1 MLIFCS
7 QMKQVFH
14 QILSSLMALLVLAST
29 VSWTVDKHICMGRV
43 MDISLFAHADDCGMD
58 MDMDK
63 EKSCCDDES
72 FTVQGQDDLKI
83 SFENFSLDQ
92 QVFLVSFVHTYFLL
106 FEIGSDE
113 PTPFSE
119 YNPPPL
125 IRDVQVLD
133 QTFLI

>member
-1 MLIFCS
+1 
-7 QMKQVFH
+7 MKQIFH
-14 QILSSLMALLVLAST
+14 QIVSSLMALLVLAST

-58 MDMDK
+58 MDKEM

-83 SFENFSLDQ
+83 SLEKFDLDQ
-92 QVFLVSFVHTYFLL
+92 QLFLLSFVQTYIQI
-106 FEIGSDE
+106 FEIDSE
-113 PTPFSE
+113 ESNSFSE

-133 QTFLI
+133 QTFRI

>member
-1 MLIFCS
+1 
-7 QMKQVFH
+7 MKQILN
-14 QILSSLMALLVLAST
+14 QILSSLMALLLLAST

-58 MDMDK
+58 MDM
-63 EKSCCDDES
+63 EKSCCDEES

-92 QVFLVSFVHTYFLL
+92 QVFLVSFVQTYFQL
-106 FEIGSDE
+106 FEIDSEE
-113 PTPFSE
+113 PSSFKE

>member
-43 MDISLFAHADDCGMD
+43 MDISLFSHADDCGMD
-58 MDMDK
+58 MDM
-63 EKSCCDDES
+63 EKSCCDDET

-83 SFENFSLDQ
+83 SFENFDLDQ
-92 QVFLVSFVHTYFLL
+92 QVFLVSFVQTYFHL
-106 FEIGSDE
+106 FEIDSEE
-113 PTPFSE
+113 PSTFSE

>member
-1 MLIFCS
+1 
-7 QMKQVFH
+7 
-14 QILSSLMALLVLAST
+14 MALLLLAST

-43 MDISLFAHADDCGMD
+43 MDISLFSHADDCGMD
-58 MDMDK
+58 MAM

-83 SFENFSLDQ
+83 SFENFDLDQ
-92 QVFLVSFVHTYFLL
+92 QIFLVSFVQTYFHL
-106 FEIGSDE
+106 FEIDSEEPSTFSD
-113 PTPFSE
+113 

>member
-1 MLIFCS
+1 
-7 QMKQVFH
+7 
-14 QILSSLMALLVLAST
+14 MALLVLAST

-58 MDMDK
+58 MDKDM

-83 SFENFSLDQ
+83 SFEKFDLDQ
-92 QVFLVSFVHTYFLL
+92 QVFLVSFVQTYFQL
-106 FEIGSDE
+106 FEIDSEE
-113 PTPFSE
+113 PHSFNE

>member
-1 MLIFCS
+1 MRQF
-7 QMKQVFH
+7 FH
-14 QILSSLMALLVLAST
+14 QIASLLMALLVLAST

-43 MDISLFAHADDCGMD
+43 MDISFFAHADDCGMD
-58 MDMDK
+58 MDM
-63 EKSCCDDES
+63 ETSCCDDES

-83 SFENFSLDQ
+83 SFENFDLDHQ
-92 QVFLVSFVHTYFLL
+92 FFLESFVQAYFQL
-106 FEIGSDE
+106 FDFDAEE
-113 PTPFSE
+113 PSTFNE

>member
-1 MLIFCS
+1 
-7 QMKQVFH
+7 MKQFIH

-43 MDISLFAHADDCGMD
+43 MDISLFSHADDCGMD
-58 MDMDK
+58 MDM

-83 SFENFSLDQ
+83 SLENFDLDQ
-92 QVFLVSFVHTYFLL
+92 QIFLVSFVQTYFHL
-106 FEIGSDE
+106 FEIDSEE
-113 PTPFSE
+113 PSTFSE

>member
-1 MLIFCS
+1 
-7 QMKQVFH
+7 
-14 QILSSLMALLVLAST
+14 MAVLLLAST

-43 MDISLFAHADDCGMD
+43 MDISLFSHADDCGMD
-58 MDMDK
+58 MDMDM
-63 EKSCCDDES
+63 EKSCCADES
-72 FTVQGQDDLKI
+72 FTIQGQDDLKI

-92 QVFLVSFVHTYFLL
+92 QVFLVSFVHTYFQL
-106 FEIGSDE
+106 FEFNFEE
-113 PTPFSE
+113 PSSFCE

>member
-1 MLIFCS
+1 MG
-7 QMKQVFH
+7 KQFFH
-14 QILSSLMALLVLAST
+14 QIVSSLMALLVLAST

-43 MDISLFAHADDCGMD
+43 MDISLFSHADDCGMD
-58 MDMDK
+58 MDM
-63 EKSCCDDES
+63 EKSCCDDET

-83 SFENFSLDQ
+83 SFENFDLDQ
-92 QVFLVSFVHTYFLL
+92 QVFLVSFVQTYFHL
-106 FEIGSDE
+106 FEIDSEE
-113 PTPFSE
+113 PSTFSE

>member
-1 MLIFCS
+1 
-7 QMKQVFH
+7 MKQFFH
-14 QILSSLMALLVLAST
+14 QIVSSLMALLVLAST
-29 VSWTVDKHICMGRV
+29 VSWTVDKHICMDRV

-58 MDMDK
+58 MDM

-83 SFENFSLDQ
+83 SFENFDLDQ
-92 QVFLVSFVHTYFLL
+92 QIFLVSFVQTYFHL
-106 FEIGSDE
+106 FEIDSEE
-113 PTPFSE
+113 PSTFSE

>member
-1 MLIFCS
+1 
-7 QMKQVFH
+7 MKQIFH

-43 MDISLFAHADDCGMD
+43 MDISLFSHADGCGMD
-58 MDMDK
+58 MEM

-83 SFENFSLDQ
+83 SLEKFDLDQ
-92 QVFLVSFVHTYFLL
+92 HVFLVSFVQTYFQL
-106 FEIGSDE
+106 FEIDAEE
-113 PTPFSE
+113 PSIFSE

>member
-1 MLIFCS
+1 
-7 QMKQVFH
+7 
-14 QILSSLMALLVLAST
+14 MALLVLAST
-29 VSWTVDKHICMGRV
+29 VAWTVDKHICMGRV

-58 MDMDK
+58 MDMEM

-83 SFENFSLDQ
+83 SFENFNLDQ
-92 QVFLVSFVHTYFLL
+92 QVFLVSFVHTYFQL
-106 FEIGSDE
+106 FETDSDE

-133 QTFLI
+133 QTFLIWFNIDW

>member
-1 MLIFCS
+1 
-7 QMKQVFH
+7 
-14 QILSSLMALLVLAST
+14 MALLVLAST

-58 MDMDK
+58 MDM
-63 EKSCCDDES
+63 ETSCCDEES

-83 SFENFSLDQ
+83 ALEKFDLGQ
-92 QVFLVSFVHTYFLL
+92 QVFLVSFVQTYFQL
-106 FEIGSDE
+106 FDLDSDG
-113 PTPFSE
+113 PSTFNA

-133 QTFLI
+133 QIFLI

>member
-1 MLIFCS
+1 
-7 QMKQVFH
+7 MKQIFH
-14 QILSSLMALLVLAST
+14 QIVSSLMALLVLAST

-43 MDISLFAHADDCGMD
+43 MDISLFSHADDCGMD
-58 MDMDK
+58 MDM

-83 SFENFSLDQ
+83 SFEKFDLDQ
-92 QVFLVSFVHTYFLL
+92 QVFLVSFVQTYFQL
-106 FEIGSDE
+106 FHVDSEE
-113 PTPFSE
+113 PNSFNE

>member
-1 MLIFCS
+1 
-7 QMKQVFH
+7 MKQIFH

-43 MDISLFAHADDCGMD
+43 MDISLFSHADDCGMD
-58 MDMDK
+58 MDMDM

-72 FTVQGQDDLKI
+72 FTIQGQDDLKI
-83 SFENFSLDQ
+83 SFENFDLDQ
-92 QVFLVSFVHTYFLL
+92 QVFLVSFVHTCFQL
-106 FEIGSDE
+106 FEIDSE
-113 PTPFSE
+113 EVSSFHE

-125 IRDVQVLD
+125 IRDVQVLH

>member
-1 MLIFCS
+1 
-7 QMKQVFH
+7 
-14 QILSSLMALLVLAST
+14 MALLVLAST

-43 MDISLFAHADDCGMD
+43 MDISLFVHADDCGMD
-58 MDMDK
+58 MDM

-83 SFENFSLDQ
+83 SFENFDLDQ
-92 QVFLVSFVHTYFLL
+92 QIFLVSFVQTYFQL
-106 FEIGSDE
+106 FETDAEECHS
-113 PTPFSE
+113 FNE

>member
-1 MLIFCS
+1 
-7 QMKQVFH
+7 MKQILN
-14 QILSSLMALLVLAST
+14 QILSSLMALLLLAST

-58 MDMDK
+58 MDM
-63 EKSCCDDES
+63 EKSCCDEES

-92 QVFLVSFVHTYFLL
+92 QVFLVSFVRAYFQL
-106 FEIGSDE
+106 FEIDSEE
-113 PTPFSE
+113 PSSFKE

>member
-1 MLIFCS
+1 
-7 QMKQVFH
+7 
-14 QILSSLMALLVLAST
+14 MALLVLAST

-43 MDISLFAHADDCGMD
+43 MDISFFAHADDCGMD
-58 MDMDK
+58 MDM
-63 EKSCCDDES
+63 EKSCCNDES

-83 SFENFSLDQ
+83 SFEKFDLDQ
-92 QVFLVSFVHTYFLL
+92 QVFLISFVQSYFQL
-106 FEIGSDE
+106 FEIDSEE
-113 PTPFSE
+113 PSSFRE

>member
-1 MLIFCS
+1 
-7 QMKQVFH
+7 MKQIFH
-14 QILSSLMALLVLAST
+14 QILFSLMALLVLAST

-43 MDISLFAHADDCGMD
+43 MDISFFAHADDCGMD
-58 MDMDK
+58 MKM

-72 FTVQGQDDLKI
+72 FTVQGQDDLKL

-92 QVFLVSFVHTYFLL
+92 QVFLVSFVQTYFQL
-106 FEIGSDE
+106 FETDSDE

>member
-1 MLIFCS
+1 
-7 QMKQVFH
+7 MKQFFH
-14 QILSSLMALLVLAST
+14 QIVSSLMALLVLAST

-43 MDISLFAHADDCGMD
+43 MDIFLFSHADDCGMD
-58 MDMDK
+58 MDM

-83 SFENFSLDQ
+83 SFENFDLDQ
-92 QVFLVSFVHTYFLL
+92 QIFLVSFVQTYFHL
-106 FEIGSDE
+106 FEIDSEE
-113 PTPFSE
+113 PSTFSE

>member
-1 MLIFCS
+1 
-7 QMKQVFH
+7 
-14 QILSSLMALLVLAST
+14 MALLVLAST

-58 MDMDK
+58 MDM

-72 FTVQGQDDLKI
+72 FTVQGQEDLKI
-83 SFENFSLDQ
+83 SFEKFDLDQ
-92 QVFLVSFVHTYFLL
+92 QVFLVSFVRTYFQV
-106 FEIGSDE
+106 FEIDPEESSS
-113 PTPFSE
+113 FSE

-133 QTFLI
+133 QTFRI

>member
-1 MLIFCS
+1 
-7 QMKQVFH
+7 MKQVFH

-43 MDISLFAHADDCGMD
+43 MDISFFAHADDCGMD
-58 MDMDK
+58 MKM

-72 FTVQGQDDLKI
+72 FTVQGQDDLKL
-83 SFENFSLDQ
+83 SFENFSLDE
-92 QVFLVSFVHTYFLL
+92 QVFLVSFVQTYFQL
-106 FEIGSDE
+106 FETDSE
-113 PTPFSE
+113 ELTPFSE

>member
-1 MLIFCS
+1 
-7 QMKQVFH
+7 
-14 QILSSLMALLVLAST
+14 MALLLLAST

-43 MDISLFAHADDCGMD
+43 MDISFFAHADDCGMD
-58 MDMDK
+58 MDM

-92 QVFLVSFVHTYFLL
+92 QVFLVSFVHTYFQL
-106 FEIGSDE
+106 FEIDPEE
-113 PTPFSE
+113 PSSFNE